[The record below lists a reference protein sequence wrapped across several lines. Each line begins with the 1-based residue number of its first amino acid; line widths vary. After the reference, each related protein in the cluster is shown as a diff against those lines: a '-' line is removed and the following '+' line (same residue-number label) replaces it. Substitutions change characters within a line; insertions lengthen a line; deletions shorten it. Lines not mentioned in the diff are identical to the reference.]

1 MARED
6 FMKDLTIRVRRDTEA
21 ALDEM
26 KQHAISVW
34 NGDRSDTETAYFT
47 YSSPMQLFEQLTPDR
62 WELIE
67 RLQGMGE
74 VSLRTL
80 ARAIEQPLRLVHEDA
95 LALIELHIV
104 ERTDSGRF
112 RVPYETIR
120 IEFAK
125 DIALERSK
133 VG

>member
-1 MARED
+1 
-6 FMKDLTIRVRRDTEA
+6 MKDLTIRVRRDTEA

-47 YSSPMQLFEQLTPDR
+47 YLSPMQLFEQLTPDR